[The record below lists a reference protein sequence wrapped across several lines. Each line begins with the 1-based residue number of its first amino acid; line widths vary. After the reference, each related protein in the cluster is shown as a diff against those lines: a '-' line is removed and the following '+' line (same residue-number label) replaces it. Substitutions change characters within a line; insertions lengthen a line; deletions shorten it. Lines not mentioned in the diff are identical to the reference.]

1 MRPFFIV
8 STDII
13 KLFCDAFDRVELRL
27 DRHPG
32 KEALASLKALDA
44 TALTKATLSPV
55 DVRYQP
61 RWPYE
66 LTLLQP
72 SLRALHALKKL
83 LGATVAAEVIYV
95 EFARDFPVER
105 KRDARRLLLYF
116 LRTTLLR
123 FYSGK
128 VRMYK
133 HGAYYG
139 KRDRAV
145 RLVIYAD
152 RRSKLKTAA
161 RGLLCFHAELRL
173 QGAKALREAGVHSL
187 QDLIGFDFQ
196 GLWDSRVQHWDLGN
210 RAKLGAAMT
219 SSPGA
224 GKSQAESLQRRVSR
238 ALKHEKYRTMRR
250 SDDPGVQGLP
260 RHTFALQALVRRH
273 PKTVRAMHRLTTEQ
287 WIEKAAV
294 AITRSPQKWR

>member
-1 MRPFFIV
+1 MRPPSIV
-8 STDII
+8 NTNII
-13 KLFCDAFDRVELRL
+13 TLFCDAFDRVEMRL

-32 KEALASLKALDA
+32 NKALACLKALGV
-44 TALTKATLSPV
+44 TALTKATLSPA
-55 DVRYQP
+55 DVQYQP
-61 RWPYE
+61 RWRYE

-72 SLRALHALKKL
+72 SLRALHLVKSL
-83 LGATVAAEVIYV
+83 LSDTVAAEVIYV

-123 FYSGK
+123 SYRGK

-139 KRDRAV
+139 RRGRAV
-145 RLVIYAD
+145 RLVVYAD
-152 RRSKLKTAA
+152 RHSKLKTAA
-161 RGLLCFHAELRL
+161 RGLPCFHAELRL
-173 QGAKALREAGVHSL
+173 QGAQALRKAGVYGL

-196 GLWDSRVQHWDLGN
+196 AIWNERVRHWDLGN

-219 SSPGA
+219 PGA
-224 GKSQAESLQRRVSR
+224 GAGKAHAESLQRRVSR

-250 SDDPGVQGLP
+250 ADDPGVQGLP
-260 RHTFALQALVRRH
+260 RHTFALQALVRKH
-273 PKTVRAMHRLTTEQ
+273 PKTLRAMRGLTTEQ

-294 AITRSPQKWR
+294 AITRSPRKWR